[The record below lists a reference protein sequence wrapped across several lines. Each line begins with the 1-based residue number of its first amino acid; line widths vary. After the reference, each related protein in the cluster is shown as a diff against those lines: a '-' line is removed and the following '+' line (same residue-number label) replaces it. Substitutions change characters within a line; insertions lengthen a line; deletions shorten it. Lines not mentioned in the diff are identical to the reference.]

1 MSPDAS
7 RPRNLWLIASV
18 ALNLFLLGGIAGA
31 LLLGPPRH
39 GFPGHAGP
47 HEGPGGPGHSLSP
60 AGRQALRALH
70 EGDREALRPQVEA
83 LRAARQAIAQAFA
96 AEPYDQAALDAAQAQ
111 MLAAEQA
118 LGAAMGTRI
127 GRLAATLSAEDR
139 QAFAQS
145 MRRLPMGPP
154 GVGVGIRGPAG
165 GEGGP
170 GGPRSPED

>member
-39 GFPGHAGP
+39 GFPGHGGG
-47 HEGPGGPGHSLSP
+47 HEGLGEPGHRLSP
-60 AGRQALRALH
+60 AGQQALRALH

-83 LRAARQAIAQAFA
+83 LQAARQAMAQAFA
-96 AEPYDQAALDAAQAQ
+96 AEPFDPAALAAAQAR
-111 MLAAEQA
+111 MLATEQA
-118 LGAAMGTRI
+118 LGAAMGARI
-127 GRLAATLSAEDR
+127 SRLAATLSAEDR
-139 QAFAQS
+139 QAFAQN

-154 GVGVGIRGPAG
+154 GGGPAG

-170 GGPRSPED
+170 RPPRGLKPS